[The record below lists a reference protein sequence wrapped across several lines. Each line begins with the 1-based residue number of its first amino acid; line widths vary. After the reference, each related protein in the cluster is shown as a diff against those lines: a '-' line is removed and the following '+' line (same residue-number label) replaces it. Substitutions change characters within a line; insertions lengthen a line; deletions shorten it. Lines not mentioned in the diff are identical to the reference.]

1 MTPDAALIIFTAL
14 GFASVFLAL
23 VIGLNGGDIGDTV
36 SGIVALKP
44 SARRQAQAEQL
55 DYMTKVADEAIE
67 ARRLGKSLSAPGHGF

>member
-1 MTPDAALIIFTAL
+1 MSPDAALIVFTAL

-23 VIGLNGGDIGDTV
+23 VIGLNGGDIGDVMT
-36 SGIVALKP
+36 GIADLKP

-67 ARRLGKSLSAPGHGF
+67 ARRLGKRPTAPQHGF